1 MFVGICLWK
10 LLRRNGKK
18 ASETQHCS
26 PPPPPALQ
34 KTQSSNL
41 ISVIQLMLR
50 AAAFQEVLLGAI
62 VNEI

>member
-1 MFVGICLWK
+1 MFASICLWK

-18 ASETQHCS
+18 ASQTQH
-26 PPPPPALQ
+26 PPPLALQ

-50 AAAFQEVLLGAI
+50 AAAFQEGLLGAI
-62 VNEI
+62 VNKM